1 MPTIVCPNRGL
12 QEWKDLAKEIG
23 EDRAYLAFFRNGD
36 QIPAVEMAKRV
47 LAPTKAETAAF
58 NPNKIQTVDYPIEK
72 LKLSKDVPNF
82 KGNASEETGTVAGQE
97 LKGKYVRRGT
107 APIVA
112 WERLNGD
119 VEIITGRHRY
129 DLAKRNKEKTIPTQI
144 VREADGFTKAQ
155 ALTFDAEAN
164 IRDGQGEVSDYANYF
179 KNTNISETEAGTR
192 GLLSRVKGKAGWSLA
207 KSATDDV
214 YALWR
219 TGKITDAQA
228 VAIAESAPLDAAAQQ
243 IGSKFALQGK
253 SPDFISNVIKASK
266 AEAGQRAQS
275 LDLFGSDDSA
285 MNQMAEQADRASEF
299 QRNIRDRIRIL
310 QAGKKVEIAKSENID
325 VKNPAAIPQR
335 IQSLKSE
342 LIRWEN
348 WPLQPDLVAKV
359 RGEASVKTAVKPIE
373 EKPTVEPVKQEVKGG
388 ELFAPSEIPFN
399 LAGGTEKFVEPT
411 KSTTFFGDETLL
423 QNDLFKI
430 QEIVKDIDP
439 GKSAN
444 AAEKMYGSPAE
455 AIKRIESQL
464 ATMAKDPKAYKSFDK
479 AQRQRLQDVISL
491 LRERE
496 TAKPT
501 SPIEPVPPVE
511 PIASKPAPIEK
522 LPLEI
527 LSTATQVKITAP
539 KAATSIR
546 VTRPDGKSVVVP
558 LQGTGSI
565 NKGDNPL
572 RGETWTKIEAG
583 TIAVSGTAKGQ
594 FRRLDGDAAGQ
605 VEVKDA
611 TPPKPD
617 VTYSLKTDNTPESN
631 EKLTPINTV
640 AEVQAVKLLIS
651 GLLNANPNIGSAAR
665 ASIQNIKPVE
675 SPARQGAARLD
686 VDGEAWKAISKCF
699 NEHIVLID
707 LGDNPLNLEGV
718 AVNGVP
724 NTLFLNARAT
734 RTLSSLVGHEM
745 LHDIENEQPEIYNEL
760 VEKLAA
766 LIKPGAFE
774 KYLETRKRIAAK
786 SGDTMTNELVREE
799 FVADLFERS
808 FNDPKFWDTL
818 SAKEPSLFSKL
829 AQVVLKFLNNL
840 IAKLKDNG
848 AYKYFTDIGKAH
860 DVIAGALAKF
870 AKEMQAKPPS
880 EGGAVPNLAA
890 VHNTRSDK
898 LRHMLKMGGLPV
910 PSIAIIRPDKA
921 GFDSFG
927 DITLVGNSDLV
938 TPSRDTK
945 VLNADAYSPRY
956 PTVNYFPDQKGV
968 SRIQEMVQKTLS
980 KLTGDHA
987 RSFSKFN
994 LFNESPEKDSA
1005 TALKGSPEM
1014 MLAYLDS
1021 NGKIPEFPK
1030 AKDDR
1035 YQQENDRQEVR
1046 RAVEY
1051 DKTEKPLFDKWVDD
1065 QIAKH
1070 ELTDNEKI
1078 YRGFTPSGNRSYLPH
1093 NLDNVVREMK
1103 KGFADAE
1110 GFNYG
1115 VGSIRALA
1123 GKQFRT
1129 LEGIQSDR
1137 DKIVSKATMDELK
1150 GEVDGEFL
1158 KLEESANAHRA
1169 NKIEGFGRLDA
1180 FSDDMKA
1187 MAQGGSENWKYL
1199 REQYPGGEPFPAMRA
1214 FLEKLK
1220 NMPTEYFEA
1229 KPKRAVG
1236 LHEFTGAVVPEGTDA
1251 DLIDQLKKHGLDV
1264 RTYPKGDQEA
1274 RRQTVQD
1281 LASENKVMFAKGE
1294 LPGEPVAPEEKR
1306 AQVAGMP
1313 EIGQVRP
1320 TESIE
1325 ETTKQIRD
1333 TLFDGS
1339 KPVSKEATDRAWNI
1353 FAEMTDPATKSG
1365 RAQQVKN
1372 QLGGSR
1378 IGLSLYKGE
1387 VMNYAFKLAV
1397 NGDSALFRAMLDHSE
1412 DFETLT
1418 GGGASTAGSA
1428 LRGEGEFASEPAVK
1442 SLKDI
1447 FTVERQ
1453 RAAAKGLGVDQNTL
1467 LELIKQLSDLQLS
1480 PDDLEAVINEG
1491 KTPDGRTIRDLLGE
1505 NEPTPEEKT
1514 RRGRQMV
1521 DEEAQSVA
1529 ERELARFELKH
1540 ADVEWLKQPNKRNAV
1555 LKIIADAL
1563 KSDAP
1568 IDVNPL
1574 PFIQDI
1580 QSKLVDVGVDENT
1593 AGQLAHEITVERTT
1607 KFVNAR
1613 DRLMNRAANSNN
1625 IRSLIESILTMPYRA
1640 QSDPV
1645 WLHDTAVRWFESNGL
1660 AKEQAEAASRVFAKQ
1675 FETAFQAAR
1684 ERIGNA
1690 VLAKANPN
1698 TQEDLM
1704 KLIRLGKDWMD
1715 KLAEQHG
1722 WIKPTPEQFKRLS
1735 DLQEKWSDP
1744 ELSPP
1749 ERNAIMEQMNGILRH
1764 IGNHDKSWLLAL
1776 GESQAASLLSGIR
1789 TIDLHL
1795 FQPIT
1800 SMLVRDLPT
1809 VLFSRPQDL
1818 PMMVKN
1824 LLTAAKNFF
1833 PELKFAWQKDAFG
1846 FNDAK
1851 MYGYHS
1857 ELKRQFE
1864 IGVEEWKKGNY
1875 KGALRLVYAWQQ
1887 YVFRALQTANQAGM
1901 AVKREFALSL
1911 YGSQVMRDA
1920 GFSTKQIGE
1929 LADVVPSLKDAAYAD
1944 GVERLGLDPNTARVR
1959 ADHLVSEQLQDFFAN
1974 KVGDNLASQA
1984 ARAAEL
1990 DAYSATGFKAPGIK
2004 ETDEGWLSNKLG
2016 INKLMQYMRDLR
2028 KEGGF
2033 SSVVGITGFGFVNVP
2048 LRMARFNA
2056 NFFGYGILRWGV
2068 YKYRMARGLE
2078 TPWKQSFANETQARQ
2093 RLLEGIIGSL
2103 IGFGFLG
2110 WAWNNSTADD
2120 NRKKKFFIYATGH
2133 GPLNK
2138 TLKDAWLKE
2147 GYRPFSL
2154 IIGLDGKVIGNVP
2167 ITRVGG
2173 ALAWPMGI
2181 SAAED
2186 DHAWAKKDAE
2196 ANGRKFNE
2204 SVAGDLAQMAGTYY
2218 EIIGAQGIF
2227 QGISHLQQL
2236 SQGGG
2241 GMGKVI
2247 ASSLSGV
2254 AASILMPGKQL
2265 IASVSQMIWGNPD
2278 RSSIEAAIAAN
2289 FPIIGAPWLHP
2300 QINRLGDP
2308 LGDNTWYGKI
2318 SNLGL
2323 PIAFR
2328 VSDNPVNR
2336 ELYQTLLDKGV
2347 APADLRRTLV
2357 EERYGPL
2364 TDEQFTQFAKSS
2376 GASIKDALA
2385 GNLTQLQGMSAPDAK
2400 KFVAKAVQ
2408 TADLQSASDLG
2419 LVREVSAKGKL
2430 AGNEFTGTA
2439 PTRSTSGTRLG
2450 SAFQHRASA
2459 LRPTRRSLF
2468 KPKFAK
2474 LGKIPRGRMSALRG
2488 RKSSLYASHHKRH
2501 AFA

>member
-36 QIPAVEMAKRV
+36 QIPTVEMAKGV
-47 LAPTKAETAAF
+47 LRP
-58 NPNKIQTVDYPIEK
+58 
-72 LKLSKDVPNF
+72 
-82 KGNASEETGTVAGQE
+82 
-97 LKGKYVRRGT
+97 
-107 APIVA
+107 
-112 WERLNGD
+112 
-119 VEIITGRHRY
+119 
-129 DLAKRNKEKTIPTQI
+129 
-144 VREADGFTKAQ
+144 
-155 ALTFDAEAN
+155 
-164 IRDGQGEVSDYANYF
+164 
-179 KNTNISETEAGTR
+179 
-192 GLLSRVKGKAGWSLA
+192 
-207 KSATDDV
+207 
-214 YALWR
+214 
-219 TGKITDAQA
+219 
-228 VAIAESAPLDAAAQQ
+228 
-243 IGSKFALQGK
+243 
-253 SPDFISNVIKASK
+253 
-266 AEAGQRAQS
+266 
-275 LDLFGSDDSA
+275 
-285 MNQMAEQADRASEF
+285 
-299 QRNIRDRIRIL
+299 
-310 QAGKKVEIAKSENID
+310 
-325 VKNPAAIPQR
+325 
-335 IQSLKSE
+335 
-342 LIRWEN
+342 
-348 WPLQPDLVAKV
+348 
-359 RGEASVKTAVKPIE
+359 
-373 EKPTVEPVKQEVKGG
+373 
-388 ELFAPSEIPFN
+388 
-399 LAGGTEKFVEPT
+399 
-411 KSTTFFGDETLL
+411 
-423 QNDLFKI
+423 
-430 QEIVKDIDP
+430 
-439 GKSAN
+439 
-444 AAEKMYGSPAE
+444 
-455 AIKRIESQL
+455 
-464 ATMAKDPKAYKSFDK
+464 
-479 AQRQRLQDVISL
+479 
-491 LRERE
+491 
-496 TAKPT
+496 
-501 SPIEPVPPVE
+501 
-511 PIASKPAPIEK
+511 KPAVVK
-522 LPLEI
+522 SPLEI
-527 LSTATQVKITAP
+527 LSTATQVKVTAP

-572 RGETWTKIEAG
+572 RGETWKKIEAG

-594 FRRLDGDAAGQ
+594 FRRLDGDAAKQ
-605 VEVKDA
+605 VTVIDKKAPGSGGAFPTLDWKPFTTKAGKVKYVAPAIKAFWDWWNA
-611 TPPKPD
+611 NGKGDNNMGVRPSKWQGEWQVWSNKPIGGNEAQASLSQASTD
-617 VTYSLKTDNTPESN
+617 VLISYGFPRAVRNKFKRVNWERIVELGETESWREAGYITPEG
-631 EKLTPINTV
+631 
-640 AEVQAVKLLIS
+640 Q
-651 GLLNANPNIGSAAR
+651 
-665 ASIQNIKPVE
+665 
-675 SPARQGAARLD
+675 
-686 VDGEAWKAISKCF
+686 
-699 NEHIVLID
+699 LID
-707 LGDNPLNLEGV
+707 LSGKNEGGPAGMRSYDHREAGGTPGMMQAMAAGLIRISTPSSGGHSSVDLAAKPTRIQLRKLFDLFQYANGNVALDLNDGIGKWDERNESFGESKRRWSNEYDNADPETILEDVMAFYEGHRPGVGAIQAMLKETAGLTQSEADALSKEYGETQPQASLTVRSPEQLRAALPGSGLSTEQQTLISAFLDSPLGQVLEGV
-718 AVNGVP
+718 RIHIAD
-724 NTLFLNARAT
+724 TLAT
-734 RTLSSLVGHEM
+734 GWQGSYFDG
-745 LHDIENEQPEIYNEL
+745 L
-760 VEKLAA
+760 VELARNA
-766 LIKPGAFE
+766 DIDTAPHEFAHRVWELLPEETHQQFE
-774 KYLETRKRIAAK
+774 QMRVDEINRR
-786 SGDTMTNELVREE
+786 
-799 FVADLFERS
+799 
-808 FNDPKFWDTL
+808 
-818 SAKEPSLFSKL
+818 L
-829 AQVVLKFLNNL
+829 AQPGNATL
-840 IAKLKDNG
+840 IP
-848 AYKYFTDIGKAH
+848 
-860 DVIAGALAKF
+860 
-870 AKEMQAKPPS
+870 Q
-880 EGGAVPNLAA
+880 
-890 VHNTRSDK
+890 
-898 LRHMLKMGGLPV
+898 
-910 PSIAIIRPDKA
+910 
-921 GFDSFG
+921 
-927 DITLVGNSDLV
+927 
-938 TPSRDTK
+938 
-945 VLNADAYSPRY
+945 
-956 PTVNYFPDQKGV
+956 
-968 SRIQEMVQKTLS
+968 
-980 KLTGDHA
+980 
-987 RSFSKFN
+987 
-994 LFNESPEKDSA
+994 
-1005 TALKGSPEM
+1005 
-1014 MLAYLDS
+1014 
-1021 NGKIPEFPK
+1021 
-1030 AKDDR
+1030 
-1035 YQQENDRQEVR
+1035 
-1046 RAVEY
+1046 
-1051 DKTEKPLFDKWVDD
+1051 
-1065 QIAKH
+1065 
-1070 ELTDNEKI
+1070 
-1078 YRGFTPSGNRSYLPH
+1078 
-1093 NLDNVVREMK
+1093 
-1103 KGFADAE
+1103 
-1110 GFNYG
+1110 
-1115 VGSIRALA
+1115 
-1123 GKQFRT
+1123 
-1129 LEGIQSDR
+1129 
-1137 DKIVSKATMDELK
+1137 
-1150 GEVDGEFL
+1150 
-1158 KLEESANAHRA
+1158 
-1169 NKIEGFGRLDA
+1169 
-1180 FSDDMKA
+1180 
-1187 MAQGGSENWKYL
+1187 
-1199 REQYPGGEPFPAMRA
+1199 
-1214 FLEKLK
+1214 LEKLR
-1220 NMPTEYFEA
+1220 A
-1229 KPKRAVG
+1229 KPTTGGGQFIELGYDRSIYNLSSAEEFFTHSFSDK
-1236 LHEFTGAVVPEGTDA
+1236 FTGENLNPQQRTMWQRVKDLFHSIIAAIKKFFKLPQSQDELLTNIMAGRYDVTPEGSVTREIQA
-1251 DLIDQLKKHGLDV
+1251 SI
-1264 RTYPKGDQEA
+1264 PKETAQIE
-1274 RRQTVQD
+1274 
-1281 LASENKVMFAKGE
+1281 
-1294 LPGEPVAPEEKR
+1294 EEKR

-1320 TESIE
+1320 TENIE
-1325 ETTKQIRD
+1325 ETTKRIQD

-1339 KPVSKEATDRAWNI
+1339 KPVSKEATDKAWNI

-1412 DFETLT
+1412 EFETLT

-1607 KFVNAR
+1607 RFVNAR
-1613 DRLMNRAANSNN
+1613 AKLMNRAANSNN

-1660 AKEQAEAASRVFAKQ
+1660 AKEQAEAASRIFAKQ
-1675 FETAFQAAR
+1675 FAAAFQAAR
-1684 ERIGNA
+1684 ERIGNSI
-1690 VLAKANPN
+1690 LAKANPSN
-1698 TQEDLM
+1698 HEDLM
-1704 KLIRLGKDWMD
+1704 KLIRLGKDWLD

-1722 WIKPTPEQFKRLS
+1722 WIKPTDAQFKQLS
-1735 DLQEKWSDP
+1735 DLQEKWSNP

-1749 ERNAIMEQMNGILRH
+1749 ERNAIMEQMNRILRH
-1764 IGNHDKSWLLAL
+1764 IGNHDKSWLIAL
-1776 GESQAASLLSGIR
+1776 GESQAASLLSGLR

-1809 VLFSRPQDL
+1809 ALLSRPQDL
-1818 PMMVKN
+1818 PMLVKN
-1824 LLTAAKNFF
+1824 LLTASKNFF

-1920 GFSTKQIGE
+1920 GFTTKQIGE
-1929 LADVVPSLKDAAYAD
+1929 LCDVVPSLKEAAYAD

-2028 KEGGF
+2028 KEGGL
-2033 SSVVGITGFGFVNVP
+2033 SSIVGITGFGFVNVP

-2167 ITRVGG
+2167 IIRVGG

-2204 SVAGDLAQMAGTYY
+2204 TVAGDLAQMAGTYY

-2241 GMGKVI
+2241 GMAKVL

-2254 AASILMPGKQL
+2254 AASIAIPGKQL
-2265 IASVSQMIWGNPD
+2265 IAGVSQMIWGNPD
-2278 RSSIEAAIAAN
+2278 RSSVEAAIAAN

-2364 TDEQFTQFAKSS
+2364 TDEQFTQFAKTS

-2430 AGNEFTGTA
+2430 AGNEFAGTTPA
-2439 PTRSTSGTRLG
+2439 RSASGARRSSVLPRR
-2450 SAFQHRASA
+2450 SSA
-2459 LRPTRRSLF
+2459 LRPARRSLY
-2468 KPKFAK
+2468 KPKYAK
-2474 LGKIPRGRMSALRG
+2474 LGRIKRGRMSALRG
-2488 RKSSLYASHHKRH
+2488 RKSSLYGSLRKRH
-2501 AFA
+2501 VYA